1 MVVLEGATDSTKV
14 LEEVYVEHLLAA
26 PSLWEGQVV
35 VVVLWTTSSGRTA
48 HTEREDKGTPHRGAR
63 GAAELVFLAS
73 YSSRS

>member
-35 VVVLWTTSSGRTA
+35 VVLWTTSSRRTA
-48 HTEREDKGTPHRGAR
+48 HTERG
-63 GAAELVFLAS
+63 
-73 YSSRS
+73 

>member
-1 MVVLEGATDSTKV
+1 VVVLEGATDSTKV

-48 HTEREDKGTPHRGAR
+48 HTERIRELLIEAR
-63 GAAELVFLAS
+63 GAELVFLAS